1 MAKAADTLKT
11 TIEQYTT
18 ASNQAFKDGVEKSLG
33 ALNDINAQQKQ
44 NLEAVVAS
52 VTAATKGAET
62 LGAQAI
68 AYSKKSMEDSAAA
81 VKTLQGAKSIQDVIE
96 FQTTFAKSALEGY
109 LAELN
114 KASAIVSASV
124 KDSMVPLN
132 ARMTAA
138 VEQFQA
144 AR

>member
-1 MAKAADTLKT
+1 MATAAETVKT
-11 TIEQYTT
+11 TTDKYT
-18 ASNQAFKDGVEKSLG
+18 AAGAQAFKDAVEKSLT
-33 ALNDINAQQKQ
+33 ALNDMNAHSKG
-44 NLEAVVAS
+44 NLEAVIAS

-62 LGAQAI
+62 LGAHAM

-96 FQTTFAKSALEGY
+96 FQTSYAKAALENY
-109 LAELN
+109 LAEVN
-114 KASAIVSASV
+114 KASAIVSASM
-124 KDSMVPLN
+124 KDSLVPLN
-132 ARMTAA
+132 ARVSAT